1 MNALTQSQSLGL
13 AISSLVLSILSIV
26 IGPFGCIP
34 GIICGH
40 LARKKTDRDTKSPDR
55 GIALAGL
62 IVGYLFLFLIAVIF
76 VLYSS
81 YKIIQ

>member
-1 MNALTQSQSLGL
+1 MNALTQSKSLGL

-40 LARKKTDRDTKSPDR
+40 LARKKADRDTKSPDR

-62 IVGYLFLFLIAVIF
+62 IIGYLFLFLIAVIL